1 MTSKITVQNEQ
12 ETRRQAMLQAMHID
26 VWLPRQ
32 QLVNAAPSRDYLL
45 DWQAE
50 AEQVLDKPAAV
61 QVAAAPAAAA
71 PVQQPPAASQ
81 PRTRGY
87 VSVHEKLAALQ
98 AAQAPQAAPQPA
110 QAAEKAPLADSTQ
123 AVAAPVVEPAVA
135 VEPIPRFALQ
145 LLRAGSCLLLA
156 DLPVGEPFQSR
167 DPDYQLLRDMLR
179 AAELSDQPS
188 FLRQGAPIRWPLLQS
203 GNLMQ
208 EQNAVAA
215 RSCVRDLLTVELAA
229 EPTVCIW
236 LLGEQA
242 VRFAS
247 ADEQSA
253 QLYALQPFV
262 EGVQLWSLPS
272 LEDILQQPL
281 LKRDIWRSMC
291 QVRSLWQEQK
301 SG

>member
-1 MTSKITVQNEQ
+1 
-12 ETRRQAMLQAMHID
+12 
-26 VWLPRQ
+26 
-32 QLVNAAPSRDYLL
+32 
-45 DWQAE
+45 
-50 AEQVLDKPAAV
+50 
-61 QVAAAPAAAA
+61 
-71 PVQQPPAASQ
+71 
-81 PRTRGY
+81 
-87 VSVHEKLAALQ
+87 VHEKLAALQ

-272 LEDILQQPL
+272 LEDILQQARYL
-281 LKRDIWRSMC
+281 AQHVSGALVMAGTKEWLKSSFALCRQRILRACWRSSNKPFPTPGVASCMWM
-291 QVRSLWQEQK
+291 R
-301 SG
+301 